1 MKVLGIIPARGG
13 SKGIP
18 GKNIRLLNGKPLIYY
33 SIHAAQ
39 ESGLVDRLIL
49 TTDSAEIAEVGKR
62 LGAEVPFIRPA
73 ELARDDTPMLP
84 VLEHAV
90 NFVERDG
97 WQADIIL
104 LFQPTAP
111 LRQPEQIRAAVKML
125 IETRCD
131 SVVSVVR
138 IPQHYSPDFAY
149 KVEDGI
155 LKPFLDGG
163 GKVTRRQDTRPA
175 YSRDGT
181 IYAFWRDVLMKKYN
195 IYGDD
200 CRPLVIP
207 DHLSCNLDTMEDWAQ
222 AEIMIQQSGE
232 NHAKEL

>member
-1 MKVLGIIPARGG
+1 MPKILGIIPARGG

-18 GKNIRLLNGKPLIYY
+18 GKNIRLLKGNPLIYY
-33 SIHAAQ
+33 SIRAAKG
-39 ESGLVDRLIL
+39 SGLVNRLIL
-49 TTDSAEIAEVGKR
+49 TTDSVEIAQVGKE

-73 ELARDDTPMLP
+73 ELARDDTPMFP

-90 NFVERDG
+90 NFVESEG

-104 LFQPTAP
+104 LLQPTAP
-111 LRQPEQIRAAVKML
+111 LRQPEQIQAAVQML
-125 IETRCD
+125 TSTKCD
-131 SVVSVVR
+131 SVVSVVQ

-149 KVEDGI
+149 KVEDGL

-181 IYAFWRDVLMKKYN
+181 IYAFWRDVFFDKHS

-200 CRPLVIP
+200 CRPFIIP
-207 DHLSCNLDTMEDWAQ
+207 DHFSCNLDTMDDWAE
-222 AEIMIQQSGE
+222 AETMILKQEQTHE
-232 NHAKEL
+232 

>member
-1 MKVLGIIPARGG
+1 MTIKILGIIPARGG

-39 ESGLVDRLIL
+39 RSGVVNRLIL
-49 TTDSAEIAEVGKR
+49 TTDSIKIAEVGNQ
-62 LGAEVPFIRPA
+62 LGAEVPFIRPT
-73 ELARDDTPMLP
+73 ELARDETPMFP

-90 NFVERDG
+90 NFVESEG

-104 LFQPTAP
+104 LLQPTAP
-111 LRQPEQIRAAVKML
+111 LRQPEHIQAAVKML
-125 IETRCD
+125 IETKCD
-131 SVVSVVR
+131 SVVSVVQ

-149 KVEDGI
+149 KVEDGL

-181 IYAFWRDVLMKKYN
+181 IYAFLRNVFIKQRS

-207 DHLSCNLDTMEDWAQ
+207 HQLSCNLDTMDDWAA
-222 AEIMIQQSGE
+222 AEKMILDQE
-232 NHAKEL
+232 